1 MLQEVP
7 VLQHL
12 INMHCAAVPLALILD
27 ECQFAGDRDW
37 TLIQAVSDMLA
48 SQVRWN
54 VRGCV

>member
-1 MLQEVP
+1 M
-7 VLQHL
+7 LQHL